1 MSIAV
6 IIVLML
12 VALWIATLVNIVRTP
27 AASFRAG
34 SQTVWLLMVILIPF
48 IGVPLY
54 WVMAAPQR
62 EAR

>member
-1 MSIAV
+1 MAIAF

-12 VALWIATLVNIVRTP
+12 IALWIATLVNIVRTP
-27 AASFRAG
+27 EGAFHAG
-34 SQTVWLLMVILIPF
+34 SQIVWLLMVILIPF